1 MRFLSESPTVSDAG
15 RQPEQNARTRAERLV
30 RPLRRREVRTRKL
43 AGTLLVV
50 VLSLACS
57 PDSTNHEACTFEV
70 LDASYS
76 PAIGTVGIVKWRSSL
91 SSMARAT
98 IEFGVDSTYELTA
111 PVDVTRDEFRTLL
124 LGMKANAGPYH
135 FRIQAE
141 AADGS
146 LCTSPDYSFADKTEP
161 APSDLATPSV
171 VTHDAS
177 GLFGGFFLSVGF
189 EANTPDDYVFI
200 LDGDGDPVWWY
211 APKAFGDLTVARM
224 SYDGQYMWIGHAN
237 VPSVEGRVGRVS
249 MDGTEWQDLRAEFT
263 KQNHDLTVLPDET
276 VAYLAYAPNECDDLV
291 LRSPNGTKQTL
302 FNAADAFGNPIV
314 CHCNALQYS
323 PEDDTFVVSD
333 NDHRGYFKVDRR
345 GNLIW
350 VLGGEDYNSFD
361 KSGGGAS
368 DFAGNHNFHLLG
380 LDRLVF
386 FNNGTQGALVE
397 GVAAVARELTLDL
410 QVMTTTEVWS
420 YSASPAVTSPILGDV
435 QRLGNG
441 NTLVTY
447 SSGSVVHEVNPEG
460 KLLQEWRWDNGQR
473 LGYATKRATLY
484 GPPPR

>member
-1 MRFLSESPTVSDAG
+1 MLVALALGVS
-15 RQPEQNARTRAERLV
+15 
-30 RPLRRREVRTRKL
+30 
-43 AGTLLVV
+43 
-50 VLSLACS
+50 ACS
-57 PDSTNHEACTFEV
+57 PDAANDGAGNDGACRFEL

-76 PAIGTVGIVKWRSSL
+76 PVIGTVGIVTWSTSL
-91 SSMARAT
+91 TNVTRAS
-98 IEFGVDSTYELTA
+98 IEFGLDTSYGLEA
-111 PVDVTRDEFRTLL
+111 PVDLGRADFRTLL
-124 LGMKANAGPYH
+124 LGMKADTGPYH
-135 FRIQAE
+135 FRINAE
-141 AADGS
+141 DDRGTR
-146 LCTSPDYSFADKTEP
+146 CTSSDYSFADKTAP

-171 VTHDAS
+171 VTHDAK

-189 EANTPDDYVFI
+189 GANEPDDYVFI
-200 LDGDGDPVWWY
+200 LDGDGDLVWWY
-211 APKAFGDLTVARM
+211 KPARFGDLTAARM
-224 SYDGQYMWIGHAN
+224 SYDAQSMWIGHAN

-249 MDGTEWQDLRAEFT
+249 MDGMEWQDLRAEFS

-302 FNAADAFGNPIV
+302 FNAAAAFGNPIV

-333 NDHRGYFKVDRR
+333 NDHRGYFKVDRH

-361 KSGGGAS
+361 AGGGGAS

-380 LDRLVF
+380 PDRLLF
-386 FNNGTQGALVE
+386 FNNGTQGALVD

-410 QVMTTTEVWS
+410 NAMTTTQVWA
-420 YSASPAVTSPILGDV
+420 YSASPAINSPILGDV
-435 QRLGNG
+435 QRLDNG

-447 SSGSVVHEVNPEG
+447 SSGSTVHEVNAAGE
-460 KLLQEWRWDNGQR
+460 LLQELRWDNNQR